1 MKFSAVRRRAARRFM
16 AGPQLEDALR
26 REEELRGRGLKTVLG
41 YWNGGDEDPDAV
53 AATYQAAI
61 DALAERPDVQYSCK
75 VPALGLD
82 PGRIEAL
89 AESTHRAGV
98 PLHFDSLGPDV
109 ADAVLEAAV
118 AARAGVTLPGRWSR
132 SPADAEKLA
141 PSDLPVRVIKGQW
154 PDPIT
159 PRRDPRDGF
168 LAVVARLAGR
178 TAPVEVATHDGP
190 LAAEALRV
198 LRGAGRR
205 ASCSCCSACP
215 RMDPSP
221 LPARPGSTHGS
232 SSPTACPTC
241 PTGCEGSCGTPRSSC
256 GCAPACS
263 EPRPQRPSE
272 QA

>member
-16 AGPQLEDALR
+16 AGPELEDALR
-26 REEELRGRGLKTVLG
+26 REGELRGRGLKTVLG
-41 YWNGGDEDPDAV
+41 YWNGSDEDPDAV
-53 AATYQAAI
+53 AATYQAAV
-61 DALAERPDVQYSCK
+61 DALSERPDVQYSCK

-141 PSDLPVRVIKGQW
+141 SSDLPVRVIKGQW

-198 LRGAGRR
+198 LRGAGTPCELQLLLGLPKDGSLAAAREAGVDTRVFVSYGVPYLPYGLRGVLRHPSFVLRLCAGLLR
-205 ASCSCCSACP
+205 AS
-215 RMDPSP
+215 
-221 LPARPGSTHGS
+221 
-232 SSPTACPTC
+232 
-241 PTGCEGSCGTPRSSC
+241 TPK
-256 GCAPACS
+256 AF
-263 EPRPQRPSE
+263 
-272 QA
+272 